1 MKAILSRTYNNNE
14 TLGSLF
20 VVDGEREVFKCKTI
34 ELPDNGNQRNTSCIP
49 EGGYIVQ
56 KHISPS
62 KGLCFHVLDVPGRS
76 NILIHIGNYVSSSG
90 GRTDSLG
97 CILPGRYFT
106 DINDDGNIDVAES
119 TVTMQKLLSVLPDDF
134 TLYII

>member
-76 NILIHIGNYVSSSG
+76 NILIHIGNYTAGKRVD
-90 GRTDSLG
+90 TLG